1 MVANNPKNLSTDTKE
16 KLLTYF
22 HENASRKRD
31 CCLGGDIVKELYGIP
46 VSERGNMQCIDRD
59 SDDSEKNN
67 KHPDDIIY
75 NPRNHFYFN
84 GYKFQTINNN
94 K

>member
-1 MVANNPKNLSTDTKE
+1 MVANNPKNLSSETKE

-22 HENASRKRD
+22 QENMSRKRD
-31 CCLGGDIVKELYGIP
+31 CCLTGDIVKELNGIV
-46 VSERGNMQCIDRD
+46 VSERGIMQCIDRN
-59 SDDSEKNN
+59 SDDSEKDK

-84 GYKFQTINNN
+84 GYKFQTIANN